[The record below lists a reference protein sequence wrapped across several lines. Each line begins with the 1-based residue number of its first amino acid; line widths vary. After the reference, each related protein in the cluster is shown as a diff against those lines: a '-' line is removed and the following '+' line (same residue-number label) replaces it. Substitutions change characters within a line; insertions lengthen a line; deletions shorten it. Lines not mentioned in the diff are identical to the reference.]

1 MRPTS
6 IMLERAI
13 EAYWDVSHADVDA
26 SIYAALE
33 AALGALPME
42 LERQSAELTTLPP
55 ASEVVSA
62 LTARIT
68 ALKMTLEEVRQWASH
83 ADLRASDA
91 KSLRRILEGA
101 S

>member
-1 MRPTS
+1 
-6 IMLERAI
+6 MLQRAI
-13 EAYWDVSHADVDA
+13 DAYWEASEHDVDA
-26 SIYAALE
+26 SIHAALE
-33 AALGALPME
+33 AALGALPLE

-55 ASEVVSA
+55 ASEVVPG

-68 ALKMTLEEVRQWASH
+68 ALKMTLEDVRQWASH

-91 KSLRRILEGA
+91 KSLRRILEGGA